1 MEKAND
7 DIVVAIII
15 ASVGA
20 VVLAVFTLLFFLVFV
35 RKKRILNKKKEELT
49 RTYEK
54 LILQTKLEIQE
65 QTLTNISREIHDNIG
80 QVLSFV
86 KLSLGTAAKMKDGDK
101 QEKINESVQ
110 LIGTVI
116 NDLRDLS
123 KSLSLDR
130 IKKEGLYQAIKD
142 EVERLNRSGI
152 ICAHVDLNGK
162 PFKFNVQT
170 DMVLYRI
177 FQEIVNNTLKHAE
190 SETLTIDLTYSL
202 NLFTLTL
209 EDKGKGFNTVE
220 LIKSKGQGLENIKQ
234 RAALIDAE
242 VAVNSVMGS
251 GCLTS
256 ITLKHIQENITS
268 DE

>member
-7 DIVVAIII
+7 DIVVAIIL
-15 ASVGA
+15 ASIGA
-20 VVLAVFTLLFFLVFV
+20 VVLAVFTMLFFLVFV

-86 KLSLGTAAKMKDGDK
+86 KLSLGTSTKMKDEDK

-130 IKKEGLYQAIKD
+130 IKNAGLFPAIKD

-152 ICAHVDLNGK
+152 ICAHVDLSGT
-162 PFKFNVQT
+162 PVKFDVQT

-209 EDKGKGFNTVE
+209 EDKGKGFNTTE
-220 LIKSKGQGLENIKQ
+220 LNKSNGQGLENIKQ

-242 VAVNSVMGS
+242 LAINSIVGS
-251 GCLTS
+251 GCLTT